1 MAAFTGL
8 RTRGSRKMWMN
19 QWEDLWN
26 MFGIYDLTKL
36 RGSSW
41 NIYIWLL
48 LWNIYGIIYGRSKF
62 QWYFLTVIMTGIGES
77 SCATHGTLDKMDNM
91 TEIYDWNI

>member
-1 MAAFTGL
+1 
-8 RTRGSRKMWMN
+8 
-19 QWEDLWN
+19 